1 MISFDFLYHFLYENQ
16 ENKISISL
24 LHFGWHIVS
33 NLVSG
38 VQYTV
43 TNTVCCKISLLHNT
57 LVWKIIDVPKA
68 FVSWMW
74 ECVTKKKAMAKKLE
88 VAKLNKTK
96 FGLVKFRYSYKRLV
110 VNKPL
115 LKNYVQN
122 RQNRKSSSWFLLH
135 KFQKSYFIS
144 SLSRYTGSKS
154 CIDSVIQKNH

>member
-1 MISFDFLYHFLYENQ
+1 MVFFDFIWLFISFPIWITRKQNL
-16 ENKISISL
+16 ISL

-74 ECVTKKKAMAKKLE
+74 ECVTKKNAMAKKL
-88 VAKLNKTK
+88 LNKTK

-135 KFQKSYFIS
+135 KFQKSYFIW

>member
-1 MISFDFLYHFLYENQ
+1 MVFFDFIWLFISFPIWITRKQNL
-16 ENKISISL
+16 ISL

-57 LVWKIIDVPKA
+57 LVWKIIYVPKA

-74 ECVTKKKAMAKKLE
+74 ECVTKKNAMAKKL
-88 VAKLNKTK
+88 LNKTK

-110 VNKPL
+110 VKKPL

-135 KFQKSYFIS
+135 KFQKSYFIWT
-144 SLSRYTGSKS
+144 LSWYTGSKS

>member
-1 MISFDFLYHFLYENQ
+1 MVFFDFIWLFISFPIWITRKQNL
-16 ENKISISL
+16 ISL

-74 ECVTKKKAMAKKLE
+74 ECVTKKNAMAKKL
-88 VAKLNKTK
+88 LNKTK

-115 LKNYVQN
+115 LKNFVKN

-135 KFQKSYFIS
+135 KFQKSSFIW
-144 SLSRYTGSKS
+144 SLSRNTGS
-154 CIDSVIQKNH
+154 

>member
-1 MISFDFLYHFLYENQ
+1 MVFFDFIWLFISFPIWITRKQNL
-16 ENKISISL
+16 ISL

-74 ECVTKKKAMAKKLE
+74 ECVTKKNAMAKKL
-88 VAKLNKTK
+88 LNKTK

-135 KFQKSYFIS
+135 KFQ
-144 SLSRYTGSKS
+144 
-154 CIDSVIQKNH
+154 

>member
-1 MISFDFLYHFLYENQ
+1 MHLKNQLQFQYFWILMVFFDFIWLFISFPIWITRKQNL
-16 ENKISISL
+16 ISL

-43 TNTVCCKISLLHNT
+43 ANTVCCKISLLQNT

-74 ECVTKKKAMAKKLE
+74 ECVTKKNAMAKKLE

-115 LKNYVQN
+115 LKNFVQN

-135 KFQKSYFIS
+135 KFQ
-144 SLSRYTGSKS
+144 
-154 CIDSVIQKNH
+154 

>member
-1 MISFDFLYHFLYENQ
+1 MVFFDFIWLFISFPIWITRKQNL
-16 ENKISISL
+16 ISL

-74 ECVTKKKAMAKKLE
+74 ECVTKKNAMAKKL
-88 VAKLNKTK
+88 LNKTK
-96 FGLVKFRYSYKRLV
+96 FGLVKFRYSYERLV

-135 KFQKSYFIS
+135 KFQ
-144 SLSRYTGSKS
+144 
-154 CIDSVIQKNH
+154 

>member
-1 MISFDFLYHFLYENQ
+1 M
-16 ENKISISL
+16 KIKKTKFAFWLTYCI
-24 LHFGWHIVS
+24 

-43 TNTVCCKISLLHNT
+43 TNSVCCKISLLHNT

-74 ECVTKKKAMAKKLE
+74 ECVTKKNAMAKKL
-88 VAKLNKTK
+88 LNKTK

-115 LKNYVQN
+115 LKNFVKN

-135 KFQKSYFIS
+135 KCQKSYFIW

-154 CIDSVIQKNH
+154 CINILIQKNY